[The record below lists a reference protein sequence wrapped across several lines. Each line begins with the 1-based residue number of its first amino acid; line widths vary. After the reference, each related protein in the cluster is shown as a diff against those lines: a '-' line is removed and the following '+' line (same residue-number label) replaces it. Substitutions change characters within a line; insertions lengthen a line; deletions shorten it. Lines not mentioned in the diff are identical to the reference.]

1 VLDFS
6 KNHFELFGLP
16 VDYRVDAAQ
25 LADRYRALQRALH
38 PDRYVV
44 AGDREKRLSM
54 QASIRVNEAFQ
65 TLKDPL
71 ERARYLLSLYTDDSG
86 GENETSHDMAF
97 LMEQMELREA
107 LAEVKVGPAPGS
119 ALAEVQ
125 DRLLGQANE
134 LIRALEK
141 KFRNPSAEAL
151 DEIRELI
158 RKLQFVA
165 KCRLD
170 AESLEAELDEQLP

>member
-71 ERARYLLSLYTDDSG
+71 ERARYLLSLHTGNSG
-86 GENETSHDMAF
+86 RESETSRDMAF
-97 LMEQMELREA
+97 LTEQMELREA
-107 LAEVKVGPAPGS
+107 LAEVKDGPDPGF
-119 ALAEVQ
+119 AVAEVL
-125 DRLLGQANE
+125 DRLIEQTGDLVA
-134 LIRALEK
+134 ALEAR
-141 KFRNPSAEAL
+141 FENPSPEDL

-158 RKLQFVA
+158 RKLQFVV
-165 KCRLD
+165 KCRLE
-170 AESLEAELDEQLP
+170 AENLEAELDEFP

>member
-16 VDYRVDAAQ
+16 VDYRVD
-25 LADRYRALQRALH
+25 LARLSDRYRTLQRALH
-38 PDRYVV
+38 PDRYAV
-44 AGDREKRLSM
+44 AGEREKRLSM
-54 QASIRVNEAFQ
+54 QASIRVNEAFR

-71 ERARYLLSLYTDDSG
+71 ERARYLLSLQTGNSG
-86 GENETSHDMAF
+86 SESETSRDMAF

-107 LAEVKVGPAPGS
+107 LAEVKGRPDPG
-119 ALAEVQ
+119 AAVAVIL
-125 DRLLGQANE
+125 DRLVGQARE
-134 LIRALEK
+134 LVTALEER
-141 KFRNPSAEAL
+141 FQAPSAEDL

-165 KCRLD
+165 KCRLE
-170 AESLEAELDEQLP
+170 AENLEGELDELP